1 MSGRPSSPP
10 TAPGAGAMLPLLT
23 VKQAA
28 VVLNISV
35 RTLWTLTNTRE
46 IPHLRLGRAVRF
58 DPLDLSAWLNA
69 RKVRPYDG

>member
-1 MSGRPSSPP
+1 MSTRPTTEGPE
-10 TAPGAGAMLPLLT
+10 LPHLLT

-28 VVLNISV
+28 VVLNISA
-35 RTLWTLTNTRE
+35 RTLWTLTNTRA

-58 DPLDLSAWLNA
+58 DTRDLRAWLDA